1 MKSALLKAAAIVALV
16 AAAAATP
23 AFAQDSAKPAAAEP
37 VVTPEGGTQTADKP
51 ATKSGAATL
60 NTNTTTPLTTSSASL
75 PGAVKAAQPRKV
87 FGELYS
93 ETYIPMADFE
103 RGHGRAVL
111 NTYGG
116 VKFDLGNTNS
126 LSLRQNF
133 DFVSTAAENGG
144 NFKIQDTVVNFT
156 RGKLAEFKDG
166 TTLTLIARAYAPTG
180 ENSRAAGTLAQE
192 RLYLIASKS
201 LKKFDFTYV
210 LLARAFQQGRDF
222 NVNAKGEAV
231 QTGRG
236 SLTNELDIF
245 YNINSKL
252 AFGMIFGMDNVAR
265 NRAPGKSTSAD
276 DMYIQPTIQVA
287 PIKGLTL
294 QALLYNEM
302 NIRNPSQEHRLFR
315 GSETQVAFNVAAQ
328 L

>member
-1 MKSALLKAAAIVALV
+1 MRAAILKAAAIAALI

-23 AFAQDSAKPAAAEP
+23 AYAQEAASEGP
-37 VVTPEGGTQTADKP
+37 TVTPEGSTQTTSKP
-51 ATKSGAATL
+51 ATKSATSTL
-60 NTNTTTPLTTSSASL
+60 NTNTTTPITSSTASL
-75 PGAVKAAQPRKV
+75 PGAVKAAQPRSV
-87 FGELYS
+87 FAELYS
-93 ETYIPMADFE
+93 ETYMPMADFE
-103 RGHGRAVL
+103 RGRGRAVL
-111 NTYGG
+111 NSYGG

-133 DFVSTAAENGG
+133 DFISTASDNGG

-180 ENSRAAGTLAQE
+180 ENSRASGQIAQE

-201 LKKFDFTYV
+201 LRKFDFTYV
-210 LLARAFQQGRDF
+210 IMGRAYQQARDY
-222 NVNAKGEAV
+222 NVAEDGKIT
-231 QTGRG
+231 QTGRA

-252 AFGMIFGMDNVAR
+252 AFGLIVGMDNVAR
-265 NRAPGKSTSAD
+265 NRAPGQSTSVD
-276 DMYIQPTIQVA
+276 DAYFQPTIQIA
-287 PIKGLTL
+287 PVKGLTL
-294 QALLYNEM
+294 QALLYNEW
-302 NIRNPSQEHRLFR
+302 NIRNPSQEQRLFR
-315 GSETQVAFNVAAQ
+315 GNETQVAFNVAAQ